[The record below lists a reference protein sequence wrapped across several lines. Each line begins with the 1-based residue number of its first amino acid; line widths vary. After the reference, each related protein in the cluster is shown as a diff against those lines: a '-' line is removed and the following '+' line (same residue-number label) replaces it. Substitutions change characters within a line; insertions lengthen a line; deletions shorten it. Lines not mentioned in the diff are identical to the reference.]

1 MTLKRL
7 ILAGLT
13 LTVSLLIGLSL
24 LDSLFQPQ
32 TQSQLQLYQTDL
44 VLQASEWRGSDS
56 NATNASWKK
65 LLGGEPIQ
73 NALQQYEEG
82 RRSLQKSLDQALK
95 PVPELGSDRP
105 PTLAP
110 VTLQKQLAQSDLR
123 IGLLYASANQTPKA
137 IQTWAAVATEST
149 QAISPSLEDSARI
162 LTELWGESAS
172 VSSSAEATLKS
183 TLKGWFRY
191 QALKQL
197 YQVQPQPAALKKLD
211 LEEQTAAESAVLR
224 LALVGGVPTLSGL
237 LGTGLLLF
245 WLVRSSLNRYR
256 QQNSNPDAGNTLT
269 PVAAPSVPWES
280 ETIWQVMVLWFTAFF
295 GISLALI
302 PLLAGLLKLMV
313 GSVSP
318 LTQAS
323 FALLTY
329 SLLMTTGLTIIYV
342 SIRPFVAQPAAWLPI
357 KLVGNWFWWGLAGY
371 FAALPLVVVVSFIN
385 QRLLQNHGGGN
396 PILEI
401 ILGSHDRLT
410 IGILW
415 FMVAVLAPV
424 FEETLFRG
432 FFLTSLTRY
441 FPTWSAIAL
450 SGGLFAIAHL
460 NVADILPLTVLGMVL
475 GFVYLRSGNLLASM
489 LLHGIWNSA
498 SFLGLLL
505 LSSSQS
511 G

>member
-7 ILAGLT
+7 ILIGLT
-13 LTVSLLIGLSL
+13 ITVSLLIGLSL

-32 TQSQLQLYQTDL
+32 TQSQLELYQTDL
-44 VLQASEWRGSDS
+44 VLQASEWRGLESEE
-56 NATNASWKK
+56 NASWQK

-73 NALQQYEEG
+73 NALEQYKEV
-82 RRSLQKSLDQALK
+82 RRSLQKSLEQALK
-95 PVPELGSDRP
+95 PDLTRDRP
-105 PTLAP
+105 PMPPAI
-110 VTLQKQLAQSDLR
+110 LQKQLAQVDIR
-123 IGLLYASANQTPKA
+123 IGLLSARAGQTEQA
-137 IQTWAAVATEST
+137 QQTWATVATESI
-149 QAISPSLEDSARI
+149 QAVSPRLSQSAQI
-162 LTELWGESAS
+162 LTELWHQPPQVLSE
-172 VSSSAEATLKS
+172 AEATLTTS
-183 TLKGWFRY
+183 LKGWFRY

-197 YQVQPQPAALKKLD
+197 YQDQPQPEALAKLD
-211 LEEQTAAESAVLR
+211 LAEQAAAESAALR
-224 LALVGGVPTLSGL
+224 LAVIGGIPTVGGL
-237 LGTGLLLF
+237 LGSGLLLF
-245 WLVRSSLNRYR
+245 WLVQAGVKRYR
-256 QQNSNPDAGNTLT
+256 QQNSDLAETEGS
-269 PVAAPSVPWES
+269 PVSAPSVPWQG

-295 GISLALI
+295 GISLAFV
-302 PLLAGLLKLMV
+302 PLLARLLGITA

-318 LTQAS
+318 LTQAA

-329 SLLMTTGLTIIYV
+329 SLLMATGLTIIYV
-342 SIRPFVAQPAAWLPI
+342 SIRPFVDQPLTWLPL
-357 KLVGNWFWWGLAGY
+357 KLTGNWFWWGLAGY
-371 FAALPLVVVVSFIN
+371 FTVLPLVFIVSLIN
-385 QRLLQNHGGGN
+385 QQLLQDHGGGN

-450 SGGLFAIAHL
+450 SGGMFAIAHL
-460 NVADILPLTVLGMVL
+460 NLADVLPLTVLGMAL
-475 GFVYLRSGNLLASM
+475 GYVYLRSGNLLASM
-489 LLHGIWNSA
+489 LLHGIWNSG